1 VAGKL
6 DRELDLFPSSCP
18 THAHITKADI
28 LQRKTEYPDAEVLV
42 HPECDPEV
50 VALADFVGSTAGI
63 IDYATK
69 SNKHTFII
77 GTECG
82 VFHKIHQLS
91 PDKELVL
98 AQEDLVC
105 PNMKSINLKKILR
118 SLETMETKI
127 TVPEAIREKAAMALE
142 KMIEYAS

>member
-1 VAGKL
+1 M
-6 DRELDLFPSSCP
+6 FPSHCP

-28 LQRKTEYPDAEVLV
+28 LQRKAEHPEAAVLV

-50 VALADFVGSTAGI
+50 VELADYVGSTAGI

-69 SNKHTFII
+69 SDKDTLII
-77 GTECG
+77 STECS
-82 VFHKIHQLS
+82 VFHKIQHLS
-91 PDKELVL
+91 PKKELVL

-105 PNMKSINLKKILR
+105 PNMKSITLKKILS

-127 TVPEAIREKAAMALE
+127 TVPEAIREKAALALE